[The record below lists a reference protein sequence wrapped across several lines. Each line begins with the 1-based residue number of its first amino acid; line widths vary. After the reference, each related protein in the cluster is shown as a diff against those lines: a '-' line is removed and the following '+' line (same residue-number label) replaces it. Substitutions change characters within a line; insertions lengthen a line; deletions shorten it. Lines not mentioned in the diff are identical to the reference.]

1 MRRIILLIAATVLA
15 LWVASPLAME
25 RVLVTPSLVTVQ
37 AESAAAVFWFAA
49 ALAATGASA
58 LAVGWEF
65 GRASIGQS
73 ARPRTI
79 LTMLG
84 LLFFMWVLIPGFH
97 QGDDLYKPPLV
108 TIAGVHDVALLWFV
122 SSILLT
128 FLLFHVLG
136 WRIYRHLSTRQREQ
150 RLQAIVREQIEEG
163 VALIDRRMRLQWYN
177 DVAERQFVKGDSV
190 EAAVA
195 QLARR
200 ARDMG
205 KVAAQSMTVD
215 ETRVVVQATPM
226 PNGDVG
232 LITRAQASEN
242 GANNDFYERFM
253 RRIVHDMRNPLAA
266 IIAHASNLQTAPDF
280 ERANATRTAQTIETE
295 AQRLT
300 RLVDSILF
308 DARLSHMPL
317 VLQRLDMRD
326 VLEEVYYQHDER
338 AEREGKSLEFETP
351 PHSMPI
357 NGDRDLLVRAIG
369 NLVDNALKYSARGA
383 IVRIDGEMSPGHIV
397 VKVIDN
403 GEGIP
408 PEFLPDRI
416 FEALVRVRHRDGASG
431 SGLGLN
437 IVRKIAEM
445 HGGTIM
451 AESRLGHGTTMTLV
465 MPREDEG

>member
-1 MRRIILLIAATVLA
+1 MSRIALLLFAALLA
-15 LWVASPLAME
+15 LWVAPPLAME
-25 RVLVTPSLVTVQ
+25 HLFATTPLLTLRIASLGAMLWLVTSLLTTGGTALALGWEMGRTSAAQPPRWRIWLVSVSLALVT
-37 AESAAAVFWFAA
+37 W
-49 ALAATGASA
+49 
-58 LAVGWEF
+58 
-65 GRASIGQS
+65 IG
-73 ARPRTI
+73 
-79 LTMLG
+79 
-84 LLFFMWVLIPGFH
+84 IPIVH
-97 QGDDLYKPPLV
+97 QGDDIFQPPLV
-108 TIAGVHDVALLWFV
+108 TLVSTQELVLMWFIGSFAATLLVLFV
-122 SSILLT
+122 
-128 FLLFHVLG
+128 VG
-136 WRIYRHLSTRQREQ
+136 WRMQRMQTSRHREQ
-150 RLQAIVREQIEEG
+150 RLQALLREQIEEG
-163 VALIDRRMRLQWYN
+163 VALVDRHMRLQWRN

-200 ARDMG
+200 ARENG
-205 KVAAQSMTVD
+205 KVTTQSMTVD
-215 ETRVVVQATPM
+215 EERVVIQALPL

-232 LITRAQASEN
+232 IVTRSQGSSN

-280 ERANATRTAQTIETE
+280 ERASATRTAQTIETE

-317 VLQRLDMRD
+317 VLQPLDIRD

-338 AEREGKSLEFETP
+338 AEREYKSLEFETP
-351 PHSMPI
+351 PQAMPL

-369 NLVDNALKYSARGA
+369 NLVDNALKYSGTGA
-383 IVRIDGEMSPGHIV
+383 VIRLIAELSPGHTV

-408 PEFLPDRI
+408 PEYLPDRI
-416 FEALVRVRHRDGASG
+416 FEALVRVKPRDGVSG

-437 IVRKIAEM
+437 IVRKIAHM
-445 HGGTIM
+445 HGGTIV
-451 AESRLGHGTTMTLV
+451 ADSHLGQGTTMTILL
-465 MPREDEG
+465 PREE